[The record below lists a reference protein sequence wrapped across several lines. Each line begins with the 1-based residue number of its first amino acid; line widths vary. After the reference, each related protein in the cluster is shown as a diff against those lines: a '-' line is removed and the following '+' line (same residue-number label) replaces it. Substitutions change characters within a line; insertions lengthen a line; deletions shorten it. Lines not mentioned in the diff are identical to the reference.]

1 MTEKKNRDDKAG
13 RHDDRAEG
21 HADVRRQRRPGW
33 EHDIVTKQGDT
44 PMTEQRGD
52 DDNRAGGWWQRK
64 GTRMT
69 SRETPMTKQG
79 GTMTKQGDTMT
90 KQGDTMPE

>member
-1 MTEKKNRDDKAG
+1 MMTEKKNRDDKAG

-69 SRETPMTKQG
+69 M
-79 GTMTKQGDTMT
+79 QGDTDD
-90 KQGDTMPE
+90 KARRHDDKAGGHDDKAGGHDA